1 MFLFQTA
8 FHCWQKILIIRKEVA
23 FFEICLNDDFKIFTQ
38 IERMSIAIVFEKKK
52 TIFENFR

>member
-1 MFLFQTA
+1 MYLFQTA

-38 IERMSIAIVFEKKK
+38 IERMCIAIVFEKKSHIRK
-52 TIFENFR
+52 F

>member
-52 TIFENFR
+52 SHIQKF